1 MQNTGCNDDLSLIRE
16 AQRGSS
22 AAFEQ
27 LVHAHD
33 QSVLKL
39 ALRITGSQIDAQDI
53 YQETFL
59 KVFKKLAGF
68 RYECAFSTWI
78 YRIATNVCLDHL
90 RRKNKHRET
99 SAAEVNADGEQYDLL
114 NQLQDDRA
122 FSNPEREVL
131 RWEIGAH
138 ISQALTRLTPRERII
153 FELKHYQGLKLRTLG
168 GILNCS
174 EATIKITLFR
184 ATRKLRLHLAD
195 SYPGK
200 NCSAR
205 RALMSSL

>member
-1 MQNTGCNDDLSLIRE
+1 MQGTRCTQDCSIIQE
-16 AQRGSS
+16 AQRGNC

-33 QSVLKL
+33 QSILRL

-59 KVFKKLAGF
+59 RAFEKLAGF
-68 RYECAFSTWI
+68 RYEFAFSTWI

-90 RRKNKHRET
+90 RRKSNRRER
-99 SAAEVNADGEQYDLL
+99 SAAEVNADGEEYDLL
-114 NQLQDDRA
+114 NQLPDDSA

-131 RWEIGAH
+131 RREIGAR
-138 ISQALTRLTPRERII
+138 ISRALTRLTPWERIV
-153 FELKHYQGLKLRTLG
+153 FELKHYQGLRLRTLR
-168 GILNCS
+168 ILNCS
-174 EATIKITLFR
+174 EATIKTTLFR
-184 ATRKLRLHLAD
+184 ATRKLRLHLAG
-195 SYPGK
+195 SYQGK

-205 RALMSSL
+205 RAVMCAV